1 MQPLPPS
8 FEKIPRHV
16 ALIMDGNGRWA
27 AQHNQ
32 TRLEG
37 HREGAQS
44 VRAVLR
50 AAAAI
55 QIEYITIYAFSTENW
70 KRSPEEV
77 AGLMQLLIESLNA
90 YEEELHEN
98 GIRLQ
103 MMGDKGALP
112 SLVRKRVERA
122 IEATAQYDKH
132 TLTLAL
138 NYGGRAEI
146 AQAARQLAEQVQDGS
161 LSLESIDEDAI
172 SAHLYQPDLPDPD
185 LLIRT
190 SGEFRLSNFM
200 LWQLS
205 YTEMYVTDTCWPEFK
220 EEQFYEAIQS
230 YNQRDRR
237 FGARQ

>member
-1 MQPLPPS
+1 
-8 FEKIPRHV
+8 
-16 ALIMDGNGRWA
+16 
-27 AQHNQ
+27 
-32 TRLEG
+32 
-37 HREGAQS
+37 
-44 VRAVLR
+44 
-50 AAAAI
+50 
-55 QIEYITIYAFSTENW
+55 
-70 KRSPEEV
+70 
-77 AGLMQLLIESLNA
+77 
-90 YEEELHEN
+90 
-98 GIRLQ
+98 
-103 MMGDKGALP
+103 
-112 SLVRKRVERA
+112 VRKRVERA

-138 NYGGRAEI
+138 NYGGRTEI

-161 LSLESIDEDAI
+161 LSVESIDEDAL

-205 YTEMYVTDTCWPEFK
+205 YTEMYVTDICWPEFK

>member
-1 MQPLPPS
+1 MQAVPPN
-8 FEKIPRHV
+8 FEKVPRHV

-27 AQHNQ
+27 AQRNQ
-32 TRLEG
+32 SRLQG

-55 QIEYITIYAFSTENW
+55 NVEYITIYAFSTENW
-70 KRSPEEV
+70 KRSPDEV
-77 AGLMQLLIESLNA
+77 SGLMQLLIESLNT
-90 YEEELHEN
+90 YEEELHQN
-98 GIRLQ
+98 GIKLQ
-103 MMGDKGALP
+103 MMGDKARLP

-122 IEATAQYDKH
+122 IEATTQYDKH

-146 AQAARQLAEQVQDGS
+146 ALAARQLAHEVKNGS
-161 LSLESIDEDAI
+161 LSVESIDENAL
-172 SAHLYQPDLPDPD
+172 SAHLYQPTLPDPD

-205 YTEMYVTDTCWPEFK
+205 YAEIYVTDICWPDFK
-220 EEQFYEAIQS
+220 EAQFYEAIKS

-237 FGARQ
+237 FGAHQ